1 MKKKNT
7 ISYIVIFSLSFILA
21 LSLVGCGKNKEK
33 ADTTETNVEANSDT
47 DKNDSE
53 SEDTDENSDDESEIT
68 EEDFNTFTE
77 FNDNLVDIEESK
89 YLNDDGYVDEDN
101 VTLLLDEV
109 EKTVEQGVSDGLI
122 DHYTRDDDNIFIVYE
137 SGITNLF
144 IPYQEDTLSGGGSV
158 GKSFAIIASH
168 MSRPDTRK
176 KIITVEPVKDS
187 WMVSSSYSIAQ
198 IDAIN
203 DENIKT
209 KENLYP
215 KASAN
220 FIVNTEPG
228 KYKYEDSLINDEV
241 TVDSVKNLGE
251 YDVIIWEG
259 HGAYN
264 EELHSALVTGE
275 DASIWDYWKMG
286 SSYVVNDMLEHRV
299 TTTTL
304 KDGPLHFV
312 ITSKFIDEYVGS
324 MQGALV
330 FLGTCSS
337 FKDDELANSFINKG
351 AYAVFGYTDIVKPY
365 YEMYSRAVLF
375 NELTTKGE
383 DDQYKTIDEAYQNTY
398 NKVGKCKNGCIITG
412 LTATDDLKERY
423 TIAGLLPKSKE
434 QDIQNQDAQ
443 EETNSSDE
451 ESIVEDDN
459 SLTIENLSG
468 DWTLDSEYTMNV
480 NNKSI
485 MDFYGT
491 SFNGSNPKMTFSS
504 DGSFQY
510 YIAWCYGNGTF
521 ELQNDEII
529 TNISDG
535 DPLQG
540 EQTLIITTDNGIT
553 RIGLDQYGDGSYIFW
568 KKS

>member
-7 ISYIVIFSLSFILA
+7 RCYMII
-21 LSLVGCGKNKEK
+21 LSLFVILILSLAGCGKSKEK
-33 ADTTETNVEANSDT
+33 AYTSEADVEANNDT

-77 FNDNLVDIEESK
+77 FNDNLVEIEESK

-101 VTLLLDEV
+101 ITPLLDEV

-168 MSRPDTRK
+168 ISKPDTRK
-176 KIITVEPVKDS
+176 KIITVEPAKDS
-187 WMVSSSYSIAQ
+187 WMVSSSYGIAE

-286 SSYVVNDMLEHRV
+286 SSHINDMLEHRV

-312 ITSKFIDEYVGS
+312 ITSKFIDEYVDS
-324 MQGALV
+324 MRGALI

-337 FKDDELANSFINKG
+337 LKDDELANSFINKG

-383 DDQYKTIDEAYQNTY
+383 DGQYQTISEAYGNTIK
-398 NKVGKCKNGCIITG
+398 KVGRDDKNCVLDGRVAWEG
-412 LTATDDLKERY
+412 LDEQY
-423 TIAGLLPKSKE
+423 TLNGLLPKSKE
-434 QDIQNQDAQ
+434 QNIQKQDTQ
-443 EETNSSDE
+443 EETTSSDE
-451 ESIVEDDN
+451 ESIVEDNN

-529 TNISDG
+529 TNISEG

-553 RIGLDQYGDGSYIFW
+553 RIGLDQYGDGSYVFW